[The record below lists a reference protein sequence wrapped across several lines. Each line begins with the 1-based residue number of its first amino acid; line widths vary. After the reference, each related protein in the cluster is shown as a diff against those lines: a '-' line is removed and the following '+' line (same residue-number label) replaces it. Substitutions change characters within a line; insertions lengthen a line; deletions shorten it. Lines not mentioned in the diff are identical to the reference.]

1 MKWLFSASI
10 VALIQSSGNSIKTI
24 DDLLSSPLTL
34 GIEDSISSERN
45 VPDELKNQYVNISDV
60 YGGVEK
66 VRTELFAFL
75 TNAPL
80 AYDAIHNTFKQ
91 SEKCKLSD
99 IHILNDIMNT
109 IIIEKNSPYRELLK
123 QM

>member
-1 MKWLFSASI
+1 M
-10 VALIQSSGNSIKTI
+10 IQSSGNSIKTI

-34 GIEDSISSERN
+34 GMATTNYSISSERN

-91 SEKCKLSD
+91 SEKCKLSE